1 MNADVLQETMRIE
14 ERIEYDIEPQL
25 HAAITKLREES
36 FPEDHKP
43 RSYYQ
48 QLPHFRFLAYED
60 ETLVGHMGVDHRVVS
75 VGESV
80 FSTFGVIDLCV
91 REKYQ
96 GRGVG
101 SALLGRI
108 LQLAK
113 DKGIDFVILVSDIDR
128 FYEKHGFIVITPE
141 FRWLRIYDHKT
152 VGIGNMRLDVPMMVK
167 QIGKN
172 PWPDKPVDLLG
183 YLF

>member
-1 MNADVLQETMRIE
+1 MRIE
-14 ERIEYDIEPQL
+14 KLIEHDIDLRL
-25 HAAITKLREES
+25 HAAITKLREEC

-43 RSYYQ
+43 RSYYK
-48 QLPHFRFLAYED
+48 QLPHFRFLAYEG
-60 ETLVGHMGVDHRVVS
+60 ESLVGHMGVDHRVVS

-96 GRGVG
+96 GRGIG
-101 SALLGRI
+101 SALLVRL

-113 DKGIDFVILVSDIDR
+113 GKEIDFVILVSGVHR
-128 FYEKHGFIVITPE
+128 FYEKYGFTVITPE
-141 FRWLRIYDHKT
+141 FRWLRIYDHET

-167 QIGKN
+167 QIGEN
-172 PWPDKPVDLLG
+172 PWPEEPVDLLG